1 MGKYF
6 SDVVDKAIEDIYY
19 CYDGARAA
27 AAIRP
32 LADASNNG
40 DGDAAY
46 ILSRCLS
53 GPQYSWNYHP
63 FPEDDE
69 GVERLIRRSIKLGSA
84 IGILGAMRCG
94 MLTPETEEEALRHFS
109 SLREAWNAVCEKAEA
124 GSPFCQNMIGN
135 TYFWLDIPRIE
146 GKGPNDFP
154 SRPAFGDWLRE
165 TELKCIPWFERAFQ
179 GGMGF
184 AGRNLYNLLNDGDK
198 DFGIEPQPEKARAV
212 ARRGAELGYPDWQE
226 RYGRLLL
233 DEKGREREG
242 LEWCEKAVKQ
252 GQLSAWFYVG
262 YTYELGKA
270 GPKDVRHAME
280 CYEQGL
286 QDPDQVGCANRA
298 GRLYFLGKDGIPQ
311 DYARAVKLFKLAR
324 SNKSTWGNDMLG
336 ICCLNGWGCQK
347 DYVRAKALFEEA
359 DYTSDLKNYGLGL
372 IYADGLGVP
381 EDIKKGVEYLQ
392 KVKNY
397 APAQEALL
405 RFKKGIFGKWT
416 RRR

>member
-6 SDVVDKAIEDIYY
+6 SDVVDQAIEDIYY
-19 CYDGARAA
+19 CYDGERAA
-27 AAIRP
+27 AAIQP

-53 GPQYSWNYHP
+53 GPQYSWAYHP

-94 MLTPETEEEALRHFS
+94 MLTPETEEEALQHFS
-109 SLREAWNAVCEKAEA
+109 SLKEAWDAVYEKAEA

-146 GKGPNDFP
+146 GKGPDDFP
-154 SRPAFGDWLRE
+154 SRQAFGAWLQE

-198 DFGIEPQPEKARAV
+198 DFGIEAHPEKARAV
-212 ARRGAELGYPDWQE
+212 ARLGADKGYPDWQE

-233 DEKGREREG
+233 DEQGHEQEG
-242 LEWCEKAVKQ
+242 LSLCEKAAKQ

-262 YTYELGKA
+262 YAYERGKGA
-270 GPKDVRHAME
+270 PKDVRRAME

-298 GRLYFLGKDGIPQ
+298 GQLYFLGKDGIPQ
-311 DYARAVKLFKLAR
+311 DYDRAVKLFERAR
-324 SNKSTWGNDMLG
+324 AGKSTWANDMLG
-336 ICCLNGWGCQK
+336 VCCINGWGCKK
-347 DYVRAKALFEEA
+347 DYARAKALFEEA

-392 KVKNY
+392 KAKDY

-405 RFKKGIFGKWT
+405 RFKKGIFGKWS
-416 RRR
+416 RRK

>member
-6 SDVVDKAIEDIYY
+6 SDTVDKAIEDIYY

-27 AAIRP
+27 AAIQP

-53 GPQYSWNYHP
+53 GPQYSWSYHP

-69 GVERLIRRSIKLGSA
+69 GVERLIRRSIRLGSA
-84 IGILGAMRCG
+84 IGVLGAMRCG

-109 SLREAWNAVCEKAEA
+109 SLQEAWNAVYEKAQA
-124 GSPFCQNMIGN
+124 GSLFCQNMIGN
-135 TYFWLDIPRIE
+135 TYFWLDTVRIQ
-146 GKGPNDFP
+146 GKSREDFK
-154 SRPAFGDWLRE
+154 SDGEFGQFLRDS
-165 TELKCIPWFERAFQ
+165 ELKCIPWFEKAFE

-184 AGRNLYNLLNDGDK
+184 AGRNLYNLYQDGD
-198 DFGIEPQPEKARAV
+198 DGTFLPQPEKARAL

-252 GQLSAWFYVG
+252 GQLSACFYVG

-270 GPKDVRHAME
+270 GPKDVRHAMT

-286 QDPDQVGCANRA
+286 QDPKLAGCANRA

-311 DYARAVKLFKLAR
+311 DYARAVQLFELAR

-336 ICCLNGWGCQK
+336 LCYLQGWGCAK
-347 DYVRAKALFEEA
+347 DYARAKALFEEA
-359 DYTSDLKNYGLGL
+359 DFTTDLKNYGLGL

-392 KVKNY
+392 KAKNY

-405 RFKKGIFGKWT
+405 RFKKGLFGKWT